1 MSNITSINRQDVQ
14 LDAYFSNEM
23 GEGELLFIHSL
34 DNQKEQWHRD
44 LSCMSHRYGVAAT
57 LRSQS
62 ENALAV
68 NHHIQ
73 DYLSDLVE
81 TCKQTGLIRPL
92 IVASGASVYLACEA
106 VTRGL
111 IQASGLILVDS
122 DFELKKLSQLCPEI
136 AQKIEESFKGEEPL
150 CYRDLTIPVALVE
163 NCHNKLEQNALL
175 FNSNTSKGHYFNGLD
190 YPLTHENEE
199 EFWALMESFFL

>member
-1 MSNITSINRQDVQ
+1 MSNITTIDRHDVQ
-14 LDAYFSNEM
+14 LEAYFSNEM
-23 GEGELLFIHSL
+23 GEGELLFVHNL
-34 DNQKEQWHRD
+34 DNQREQWHRD

-62 ENALAV
+62 ENALAI
-68 NHHIQ
+68 NHHIE
-73 DYLSDLVE
+73 DYLHDLVE

-92 IVASGASVYLACEA
+92 IVASGASAFLACEVVA
-106 VTRGL
+106 RGL

-122 DFELKKLSQLCPEI
+122 DFKLKNLNQLCPSI
-136 AQKIEESFKGEEPL
+136 AEKIEESFKVEKSL
-150 CYRDLTIPVALVE
+150 SYRELTIPIALVE
-163 NCHNKLEQNALL
+163 NCHKKLEQHAML
-175 FNSNTSKGHYFNGLD
+175 FNSSKRHYFNGLD